1 MMRIAISQRI
11 VENAAYPER
20 RDALDQEW
28 ARYLHCVLPAAV
40 LIPAPN
46 ALESVQTWIESVS
59 PDALILT
66 GGNDWGSAVDR
77 DRTETELVRWCRA
90 RSRPILGVCRGL
102 HVLNALLGGGL
113 CPDLEGR
120 TGRRHVAEDHAVRI
134 TGRPFEQWAG
144 SSLTVNS
151 FHEQGVLEEQLAE
164 GLRAFA
170 LADAGVVEGL
180 VHAREPIVAVQ
191 WHPERPN
198 PARDFD
204 LRLLA
209 DFFGKGALWSEG

>member
-1 MMRIAISQRI
+1 MRVAISQCI
-11 VENAAYPER
+11 VENASYPER

-28 ARYLHCVLPAAV
+28 ARYLFRVLPDAV

-102 HVLNALLGGGL
+102 HVLNTLLGGGL

-120 TGRRHVAEDHAVRI
+120 TGRRHVAEDHAITI
-134 TGRPFEQWAG
+134 TGRPFEEWAG
-144 SSLTVNS
+144 SSLIVNS
-151 FHEQGVLEEQLAE
+151 FHAQGVLEEQLAE
-164 GLRAFA
+164 GLHAFA

-180 VHAREPIVAVQ
+180 VHAREPILAVQ

-198 PARDFD
+198 RARDFD

-209 DFFGKGALWSEG
+209 DFFAKGALWSEG